1 MNIFVQAQNFLQP
14 SILISIIYSVAMVT
28 VEPSKDTLH
37 QCHFNSGSFLNLSLG
52 VTAHGN
58 EKNTVLLSGS
68 IFEFDL

>member
-1 MNIFVQAQNFLQP
+1 MNIFVQAQNSCNPQF
-14 SILISIIYSVAMVT
+14 SIIYSVAMVT

-37 QCHFNSGSFLNLSLG
+37 QRHFNSGSFLNLSLG

-58 EKNTVLLSGS
+58 EKNTVLLTGS